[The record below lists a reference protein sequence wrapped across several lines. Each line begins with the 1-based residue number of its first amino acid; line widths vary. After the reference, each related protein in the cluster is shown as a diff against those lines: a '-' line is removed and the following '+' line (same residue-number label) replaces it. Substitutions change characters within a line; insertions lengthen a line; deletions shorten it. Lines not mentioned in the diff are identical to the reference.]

1 MTRQVVAF
9 SLAAATLLI
18 AASSSAQRPVPTSHA
33 IQLGLHLGYGVPFGK
48 TGRTVTDL
56 TDDDLSASI
65 KGQIPIG
72 LDVGYLATP
81 NFYVGLALQYGFG
94 LIGSAGT
101 GLCDQSGVTCSTSD
115 TSLGV
120 GAQYHL
126 SPTASFDPWIGL
138 GLAYEWLDL
147 SATFGGRTSSGT
159 ASGLQYVIL
168 QFGGDIS
175 VAQNIAVGPF
185 VSFSAGQYFSVS
197 QQVTG
202 GATVSQDIT
211 NKSFHEWLLFGVRG
225 IYNVRL

>member
-18 AASSSAQRPVPTSHA
+18 AGTSSAQRPVPTSHA

-48 TGRTVTDL
+48 TGRTASDL
-56 TDDDLSASI
+56 TDDDVSASI

-81 NFYVGLALQYGFG
+81 NFYIGVTLQYGFG
-94 LIGSAGT
+94 LVGSAGN

-147 SATFGGRTSSGT
+147 SITAEGPTSSATG
-159 ASGLQYVIL
+159 SGLQYVIL
-168 QFGGDIS
+168 QVGGDIS
-175 VAQNIAVGPF
+175 VAQNIAAGPF
-185 VSFSAGQYFSVS
+185 VSFSAGQYSGVS
-197 QQVTG
+197 QQLAG
-202 GATVSQDIT
+202 GATGSQDIT

-225 IYNVRL
+225 IYNIRL

>member
-9 SLAAATLLI
+9 SLAAAMLTV
-18 AASSSAQRPVPTSHA
+18 AAPSWAQQPVPTSHA
-33 IQLGLHLGYGVPFGK
+33 LQLGLRTGYAVPLGK
-48 TGRTVTDL
+48 TGRTANDL
-56 TDDDLSASI
+56 VDEDLSASI

-81 NFYVGLALQYGFG
+81 NFYIGLTLQYGFG
-94 LIGSAGT
+94 RIGSSGT
-101 GLCDQSGVTCSTSD
+101 GLCDQPGVSCSTSD

-147 SATFGGRTSSGT
+147 SVDFAGGSSSGT
-159 ASGLQYVIL
+159 ASGLEYVIL
-168 QFGGDIS
+168 QLGGDVS
-175 VAQNIAVGPF
+175 VAQNLAVGPF

-197 QQVTG
+197 QHAAG
-202 GATVSQDIT
+202 GTPFSQDFT